1 MTDSD
6 TARRRLDERLK
17 PLRDLD
23 VPRPPRGWVRAI
35 RDALGMSTRDLGAR
49 LGLSEGAVRT
59 VERNE
64 TDDVVGL
71 GTLRKVA
78 DAMECDLIY
87 FLVPR
92 GSLDEIVHDQA
103 ETIARSDVAAIAHSM
118 RLEDQAP
125 TDAEVDRLVA
135 EIAAERLRRRGLW
148 AQP

>member
-1 MTDSD
+1 MAITE
-6 TARRRLDERLK
+6 TARRRLDARLA
-17 PLRDLD
+17 PLDELD
-23 VPRPPRGWVRAI
+23 VPRPPKGWVRAI
-35 RDALGMSTRDLGAR
+35 RDALGMSTRDLAAR
-49 LGLSEGAVRT
+49 LGLSEGAVRR

-64 TDDVVGL
+64 VDDVVQL

-78 DAMECDLIY
+78 DAMECDLVY

-92 GSLDEIVHDQA
+92 GSLEATVQRQA
-103 ETIARSDVAAIAHSM
+103 ELAARSEVAAVAHSM

-148 AQP
+148 AKP